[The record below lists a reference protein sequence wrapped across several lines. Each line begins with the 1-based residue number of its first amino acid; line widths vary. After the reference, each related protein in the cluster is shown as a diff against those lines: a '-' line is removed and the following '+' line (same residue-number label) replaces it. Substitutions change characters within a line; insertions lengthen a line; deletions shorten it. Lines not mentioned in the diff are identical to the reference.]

1 MTCRA
6 LIEFL
11 ADYLAGDLPAEVR
24 RVFEAHLGE
33 CPECVTYLRGYADTV
48 RLARASAE
56 TDAAV
61 AAAVPARPGWPA
73 PPAAPCWSAS
83 PWASPPSASSTRP
96 GGSSRART

>member
-1 MTCRA
+1 MAPGGIERWLMTCRA

-48 RLARASAE
+48 QLARACAA
-56 TDAAV
+56 TDD
-61 AAAVPARPGWPA
+61 AVPAEVPERLVWA
-73 PPAAPCWSAS
+73 IVAA
-83 PWASPPSASSTRP
+83 RQ
-96 GGSSRART
+96 RA

>member
-1 MTCRA
+1 MTCRE

-48 RLARASAE
+48 QLARASAE

-61 AAAVPARPGWPA
+61 AAEVPERLVRAVLAAR
-73 PPAAPCWSAS
+73 
-83 PWASPPSASSTRP
+83 R
-96 GGSSRART
+96 RA

>member
-1 MTCRA
+1 MTCRE

-24 RVFEAHLGE
+24 RVFEAHLGD
-33 CPECVTYLRGYADTV
+33 CPECVTYLRGYADAI

-61 AAAVPARPGWPA
+61 AAEVAERLVRAILAAR
-73 PPAAPCWSAS
+73 
-83 PWASPPSASSTRP
+83 R
-96 GGSSRART
+96 RA